1 MSGYLQV
8 ELESLNKKEALRY
21 MGYGQAEPDANVMS
35 MMESCERALLGAIK
49 PCAIYHVF
57 DVEHLGSGVLVC
69 GTSLL
74 LEGRAISEH
83 LAGCQK
89 CVLLAATLS
98 VHADK
103 LIRQYEA
110 ADMTLAVMTDYLASA
125 AVEQVCDAADKVIN
139 QEFSDYFQ
147 TWRFSPGYGDLP
159 LDIQGEFLDILQA
172 QKRIGLSATE
182 SNILTPRKSV
192 TAVIGLSTN
201 EISKGRRGCASCN
214 MKETCQFRKRGDH
227 CGI

>member
-8 ELESLNKKEALRY
+8 GLESLDKSEALRY
-21 MGYGQAEPDANVMS
+21 MGYGETRPDENVRS
-35 MMESCERALLGAIK
+35 MMDSCEKALLEVIK

-57 DVEHLGSGVLVC
+57 DIEPVNDGVSVC
-69 GTSLL
+69 GTSLVL
-74 LEGRAISEH
+74 RGRAISEH
-83 LAGCQK
+83 LAGCGK

-98 VHADK
+98 AHADK
-103 LIRQYEA
+103 LIRRYEA

-125 AVEQVCDAADKVIN
+125 AVEQVCNEVDEVVRR
-139 QEFSDYFQ
+139 EFSEYYQ

-159 LDIQGEFLDILQA
+159 LDIQGEFLDVLQA
-172 QKRIGLSATE
+172 QKRIGLNATD

-192 TAVIGLSTN
+192 TAVIGLSEN
-201 EISKGRRGCASCN
+201 EISKGRRGCAACN
-214 MKETCQFRKRGDH
+214 MKEVCNFRKRGDH